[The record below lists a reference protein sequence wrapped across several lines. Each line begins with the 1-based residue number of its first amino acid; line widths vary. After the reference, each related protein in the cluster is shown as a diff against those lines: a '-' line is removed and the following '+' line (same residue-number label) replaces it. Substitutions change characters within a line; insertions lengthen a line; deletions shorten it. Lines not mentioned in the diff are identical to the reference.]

1 MVMAGCAVPPF
12 GCPIHV
18 VHLLFSP
25 LYSRQKIPACRESA
39 YGKDEEIPYLAMR
52 PTIRACFAKE

>member
-1 MVMAGCAVPPF
+1 VILCEKRNLIVAQLL
-12 GCPIHV
+12 HV

-52 PTIRACFAKE
+52 PAIRACFAKE